1 MKLPAYVGRYEVR
14 NEIGRGGFAVVVRAW
29 DEELQSFVAVKIL
42 HDVLTDDEELMS
54 RFLDEARLLR
64 RIRSPHVVTVHDIG
78 RLNDG
83 CPYFVMD
90 FADRGTLEPRLR
102 KYQDSTDPDPQGL
115 MALVDALADSLSD
128 LHDAGVVHRDIK
140 PANILFQLVRR
151 GVNADG
157 VTATSAI
164 SEVTLVGTDERI
176 LVGDLGIAK
185 DLASRGSD
193 ATVVGGTPR
202 YQAPE
207 QALATAEITPAA
219 DIYAA
224 TAMLW
229 HLVMGQRPP
238 PSEALEHELSRLPS
252 AWHNVFERG
261 MAFEPENR
269 FPNVNDWRFAIH
281 ETLAADT
288 PPTQSRAVTQAAPV
302 AAACPYKGLA
312 AYQIDDAQFFFGR
325 EVLIDDLVRRLQTHQ
340 VLTVGGPSGSGKSS
354 LVRAGLI
361 PAVRAGALL
370 GRESW
375 QVALFT
381 PGRDPMA
388 ELYFQVTG
396 TPSRGG
402 LTIGF
407 EDLLERPTMARHL
420 SWKDGVERP
429 LVLCIDQ
436 FEELFTLATAK
447 QRKQFLRAVS
457 AMTDPADSKVR
468 VVIAVRADFYGQC
481 AQIPWLAEHI
491 THNQVLVGPMTDA
504 ELRRAIVEP
513 ARQSGLHVES
523 GLVDAIIDEA
533 GHEAGS
539 LPLVAHALVET
550 WSRRRDNVL
559 TLQGFHEAGGVAG
572 AISQTAEATFE
583 QRFDEAER
591 TATRRLFLRLVTSG
605 SSASDTRRVIARSD
619 IEQDSQP
626 EIMDRIIAG
635 LTEARLLTVDDKT
648 VQIAHEA
655 LLRTWPRLRGWIE
668 ESRDDLRLRQRISHA
683 AAEWEAVNRDP
694 DMLYHGTPL
703 LTALEWAEKNPDQLD
718 ALGREF
724 LDASAE
730 MSARAE
736 ARAAEREQR
745 SRRLRRIAIAAL
757 SILALGTTV
766 ASIVAFYE
774 YREARSNEQ
783 RAEMATAEARD
794 RFAGALGA
802 VAHGLVDKDPL
813 LALVLGAEAVARAET
828 TPPAYDAR
836 VAMVTAR
843 RFLEQGGPFLI
854 GSPISVGDTL
864 VIALSPDGSRL
875 ATGQRNGTVEL
886 FDTATGDRIGPGLL
900 GHSGGIW
907 DVEFGPN
914 GRWLA
919 SAGADGVIHLWDLD
933 SRQLTRLGEIDDVVM
948 SICFSPSGATLA
960 SANGDGTVR
969 LWDVGR
975 GIPIGE
981 PLVKRTLAFKVIEF
995 TPDGQ
1000 GLVAGN
1006 NDGNLYGWALP
1017 SREPLFE
1024 PIRGPDTS
1032 HLAKLVFSPNGS
1044 RMAATSTDG
1053 KSIVLSYPD
1062 GRPLGQAFGPD
1073 NRISGVEF
1081 APDGLTLIGGSGD
1094 GSVRLWDV
1102 DRHKLLKTTP
1112 SGHSRAIIDAGLS
1125 HDGRLLATL
1134 GQDQLVR
1141 MWRLDRAYPAA
1152 TAREVTGPKAKG
1164 LALSSDGR
1172 LLAAGDSIGVV
1183 QVWEPGRDQGPRLL
1197 GGHEHEVWALAF
1209 SPGTSLMASADR
1221 SGQLRLWDAATGALR
1236 WSVSAEPEAI
1246 WSVEFTPDGSE
1257 IVTASDTRVAFRAM
1271 ETGDA
1276 QRVLPYDGGAIT
1288 RARLSPDGSRVAVTS
1303 VDGKIRL
1310 FDTAQTNLVKEIEAD
1325 DNALWSAAFS
1335 PDGRHLATASSD
1347 EVVALWDI
1355 ATGKQLA
1362 AFAGHS
1368 GGATDIAWLD
1378 DSVTLA
1384 AVDRSGN
1391 LHLWDV
1397 NSGRRL
1403 SSPWPAHAGASWR
1416 ITLHPDGRQFGTSGD
1431 DGRVMLWNELSVTR
1445 ACEIGG
1451 HAFDQTRRRQYLGET
1466 ERSVACDQEP

>member
-14 NEIGRGGFAVVVRAW
+14 NEIGRGGFAIVVRAW
-29 DEELQSFVAVKIL
+29 DEELQSFVAIKIL
-42 HDVLTDDEELMS
+42 HETLSDDEELMS

-83 CPYFVMD
+83 RPYFVMD

-102 KYQDSTDPDPQGL
+102 KHQDSTDPDPQSI
-115 MALVDALADSLSD
+115 MTLVDALADSLSD

-151 GVNADG
+151 AVNP
-157 VTATSAI
+157 VEATVFSAMSQI
-164 SEVTLVGTDERI
+164 TLVGNDERI

-193 ATVVGGTPR
+193 ATIVGGTPR

-207 QALATAEITPAA
+207 QGLAIAEITPAA

-238 PSEALEHELSRLPS
+238 PAESLERELIKLPS
-252 AWHNVFERG
+252 AWHDVFERG
-261 MAFEPENR
+261 MAFEPEDR
-269 FPNVNDWRFAIH
+269 FDNIDAWRSAIH
-281 ETLAADT
+281 ETLVFDT
-288 PPTQSRAVTQAAPV
+288 PPTQSREVTQAAPS

-312 AYQIDDAQFFFGR
+312 AYQIEDAQFFFGR
-325 EVLIDDLVRRLQTHQ
+325 EVLIDDLVRRMQTHQ

-361 PAVRAGALL
+361 PAIRAGALL

-402 LTIGF
+402 LTFTF

-420 SWKDGVERP
+420 SWKDGIERP

-436 FEELFTLATAK
+436 FEELFTLATDK
-447 QRKQFLRAVS
+447 QRNNFISAVS

-491 THNQVLVGPMTDA
+491 TQNQVLVGPMTDA

-513 ARQSGLHVES
+513 ARRSGLHVES
-523 GLVDAIIDEA
+523 SLVDAIIDEA

-583 QRFDEAER
+583 HRFDDAER
-591 TATRRLFLRLVTSG
+591 TATQRLFLRLVTSG
-605 SSASDTRRVIARSD
+605 SSASDTRRVIARTD
-619 IEQDSQP
+619 IEQDSQS
-626 EIMDRIIAG
+626 EVMDRVVAG

-694 DMLYHGTPL
+694 DLLYRGTPL

-718 ALGREF
+718 VLGREF
-724 LDASAE
+724 LDTSTE
-730 MSARAE
+730 TRARSDAQK
-736 ARAAEREQR
+736 AVREQR

-757 SILALGTTV
+757 SVLALGTTV
-766 ASIVAFYE
+766 ASIVALKE

-783 RAEMATAEARD
+783 RAELATAEARN

-802 VAHGLVDKDPL
+802 VAHGLVGEDPL
-813 LALVLGAEAVARAET
+813 LSLVLGAEAVARAET
-828 TPPAYDAR
+828 APPSYDAR
-836 VAMVTAR
+836 VAMVAAR
-843 RFLEQGGPFLI
+843 RILERGGPFLV
-854 GSPISVGDTL
+854 GSPIAAGDTL
-864 VIALSPDGSRL
+864 VIAISPDGSRL
-875 ATGQRNGTVEL
+875 ATGQRDGTVEL
-886 FDTATGDRIGPGLL
+886 IDTATGDRIGPSLL
-900 GHSGGIW
+900 GHTGGIW

-919 SAGADGVIHLWDLD
+919 SAGADGVIRLWDLD
-933 SRQLTRLGEIDDVVM
+933 SRQSTRLGEIDDVVM

-981 PLVKRTLAFKVIEF
+981 PLAQRTLAFKVIEF

-1006 NDGNLYGWALP
+1006 NDGNIYGWSLP

-1032 HLAKLVFSPNGS
+1032 HLAKLVFSPDGS
-1044 RMAATSTDG
+1044 RIAATSTDG
-1053 KSIVLSYPD
+1053 KSMVLDYPD
-1062 GRPLGQAFGPD
+1062 GRSLGRAFDAG

-1081 APDGLTLIGGSGD
+1081 ATDGLTLIGGSGD
-1094 GSVRLWDV
+1094 GSVHLWDV
-1102 DRHKLLKTTP
+1102 ERRQLLQTTP
-1112 SGHSRAIIDAGLS
+1112 SGHSRAIIDTGMS

-1134 GQDQLVR
+1134 GQDQLV
-1141 MWRLDRAYPAA
+1141 
-1152 TAREVTGPKAKG
+1152 
-1164 LALSSDGR
+1164 LS
-1172 LLAAGDSIGVV
+1172 LI
-1183 QVWEPGRDQGPRLL
+1183 
-1197 GGHEHEVWALAF
+1197 H
-1209 SPGTSLMASADR
+1209 
-1221 SGQLRLWDAATGALR
+1221 
-1236 WSVSAEPEAI
+1236 I
-1246 WSVEFTPDGSE
+1246 
-1257 IVTASDTRVAFRAM
+1257 
-1271 ETGDA
+1271 
-1276 QRVLPYDGGAIT
+1276 
-1288 RARLSPDGSRVAVTS
+1288 
-1303 VDGKIRL
+1303 
-1310 FDTAQTNLVKEIEAD
+1310 
-1325 DNALWSAAFS
+1325 
-1335 PDGRHLATASSD
+1335 
-1347 EVVALWDI
+1347 
-1355 ATGKQLA
+1355 
-1362 AFAGHS
+1362 
-1368 GGATDIAWLD
+1368 
-1378 DSVTLA
+1378 
-1384 AVDRSGN
+1384 
-1391 LHLWDV
+1391 
-1397 NSGRRL
+1397 
-1403 SSPWPAHAGASWR
+1403 
-1416 ITLHPDGRQFGTSGD
+1416 
-1431 DGRVMLWNELSVTR
+1431 
-1445 ACEIGG
+1445 
-1451 HAFDQTRRRQYLGET
+1451 
-1466 ERSVACDQEP
+1466 